1 MSVSPP
7 TGRRHEMNCP
17 GRNARR
23 GPRRKSERVSGAC
36 STMRAPRAAYS
47 TAMLG
52 RDLVDGVAR
61 NDDHDL
67 RVGILDHR
75 LAAEARGGG
84 EPRGLVEQ
92 ILLALL
98 GLRERPAAALHDH
111 VAGGA
116 RTVPAAGV
124 LQVNAVPEQHVE
136 DRPRLPVVLKGG
148 LRRVELDHPLGSA
161 VLEDHANPRHPGQP
175 SIRCAE
181 ARLWRRPRPP
191 CKRDAMAIHYEQDGH
206 IVTITIDRPEQR
218 NSLDLEHFGQL
229 ADAWVRFRDDAEAYV
244 AILTGVGD
252 VYCVGADL
260 KSFIPIVTER
270 ADKLRDGESK
280 LPQEG
285 SRYTMA
291 HSLVAVLRDGATLPD
306 GSEFTLYKPVI
317 AAINGICAAGGLE
330 MMWNTDLRVCA
341 DTAWFRLA
349 EPRRGL
355 FPGGGSTVQSVRQL
369 TWCHAMEVVLLADR
383 ISAQRAFDMGLVNRV
398 VPRDRV
404 LAEARQL
411 AETIC
416 LNGPLAVRACKRSA
430 KESTFLPLK
439 EALANEMTFSASV
452 FMSEDAREGIRA
464 FKEKRP
470 PVWRRDHGSKPL
482 KLRCR

>member
-1 MSVSPP
+1 
-7 TGRRHEMNCP
+7 
-17 GRNARR
+17 
-23 GPRRKSERVSGAC
+23 
-36 STMRAPRAAYS
+36 
-47 TAMLG
+47 
-52 RDLVDGVAR
+52 
-61 NDDHDL
+61 
-67 RVGILDHR
+67 
-75 LAAEARGGG
+75 
-84 EPRGLVEQ
+84 
-92 ILLALL
+92 
-98 GLRERPAAALHDH
+98 
-111 VAGGA
+111 
-116 RTVPAAGV
+116 
-124 LQVNAVPEQHVE
+124 
-136 DRPRLPVVLKGG
+136 
-148 LRRVELDHPLGSA
+148 
-161 VLEDHANPRHPGQP
+161 
-175 SIRCAE
+175 
-181 ARLWRRPRPP
+181 
-191 CKRDAMAIHYEQDGH
+191 MAIHYEKDGH

-229 ADAWVRFRDDAEAYV
+229 ADAWVRFRDHDQAYV

-270 ADKLRDGESK
+270 ADKLSAGESK

-341 DTAWFRLA
+341 DTAWFQLA

-383 ISAQRAFDMGLVNRV
+383 ISAARAYEMGLVNRV

-439 EALANEMTFSASV
+439 EALANEMSYSASV
-452 FMSEDAREGIRA
+452 FMSEDAKEGIKA

-470 PVWRRDHGSKPL
+470 PVWRGR
-482 KLRCR
+482 

>member
-1 MSVSPP
+1 MRVSPP

-17 GRNARR
+17 GRNPRR

-36 STMRAPRAAYS
+36 STMRATRASYS

-52 RDLVDGVAR
+52 HDLVDGVAR
-61 NDDHDL
+61 DDDHDL
-67 RVGILDHR
+67 GVGILDHC

-84 EPRGLVEQ
+84 QPRGLVEQ
-92 ILLALL
+92 VLLAVV
-98 GLRERPAAALHDH
+98 GGGERVAAALHDH

-116 RTVPAAGV
+116 GAVPAAGV
-124 LQVNAVPEQHVE
+124 LEVDAVPEQHVE
-136 DRPRLPVVLKGG
+136 DRPRLPVVLERRP
-148 LRRVELDHPLGSA
+148 RRVELDHPLGAA
-161 VLEDHANPRHPGQP
+161 VLEDDANPRHVGNLA
-175 SIRCAE
+175 SDTCRRDSGA
-181 ARLWRRPRPP
+181 ARALR
-191 CKRDAMAIHYEQDGH
+191 CKRDAMAIHYEKDGH

-229 ADAWVRFRDDAEAYV
+229 ADSWVRFRDDAGAYV

-260 KSFIPIVTER
+260 KRFIPIVTER
-270 ADKLRDGESK
+270 ADRLGAGESRETV
-280 LPQEG
+280 EG

-306 GSEFTLYKPVI
+306 GTEFKLYKPVV

-341 DTAWFRLA
+341 DTAWFQLA

-383 ISAQRAFDMGLVNRV
+383 ISAERAYDMGLVNRV
-398 VPRDRV
+398 VRRDRV

-439 EALANEMTFSASV
+439 EALANEMSYSASV
-452 FMSEDAREGIRA
+452 FMSEDAKEGIKA

-470 PVWRRDHGSKPL
+470 PVWRGR
-482 KLRCR
+482 